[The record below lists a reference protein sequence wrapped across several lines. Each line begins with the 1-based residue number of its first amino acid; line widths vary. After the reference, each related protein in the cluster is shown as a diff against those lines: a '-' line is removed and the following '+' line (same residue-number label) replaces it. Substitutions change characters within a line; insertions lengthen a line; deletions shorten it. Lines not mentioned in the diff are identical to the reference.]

1 MTDLHLFSALAHSTT
16 RRRIVL
22 RGALAAMGSLTLR
35 TANGWAAAIDDG
47 ISRSSE
53 SIHQEPV
60 FQANR
65 KRVYEVLT
73 ESKQFDEIVRLSA
86 AMRSGAIQNKPAEI
100 SSEIG
105 GPFTLFGGYIVGRQ
119 LDLVP
124 GERIVQA
131 WRTQSWSPGEYS
143 IARFTLTEEG
153 ATTRIVF
160 DHRGFPSGQSQHLA
174 AGWKGNYWE
183 PLEKY
188 LAQK

>member
-1 MTDLHLFSALAHSTT
+1 MKDLNLFSAYAHSTT
-16 RRRIVL
+16 RRRIL
-22 RGALAAMGSLTLR
+22 LGGAVAAMGSLTLR
-35 TANGWAAAIDDG
+35 TANSWAEVDDG

-65 KRVYEVLT
+65 KRIYEVLT
-73 ESKQFDEIVRLSA
+73 DSKHFDEIVRLSA

-143 IARFTLTEEG
+143 IARFTLAEEG
-153 ATTRIVF
+153 ARTRIVF

-174 AGWKGNYWE
+174 AGWKGNY
-183 PLEKY
+183 
-188 LAQK
+188 